1 MSRLSLHH
9 ATPDDAERLFHL
21 MQFYYFEASAWSGEA
36 VRPDGLFDCD
46 RSDVE
51 SSLRDDPQ
59 WARLLFVDDA
69 LAGFVLV
76 DQVEREGRHYPELA
90 DLFVLP
96 TYRRQGLAAHVV
108 KELVRPGDG
117 QWLLAVFRGDVT
129 AHAYWLRTLPRL
141 AVPFV
146 ALDDED
152 ATFHLFLIGAPARG

>member
-1 MSRLSLHH
+1 MSRMSLRP

-36 VRPDGLFDCD
+36 VRPDGLFDCA
-46 RSDVE
+46 RCDVQA
-51 SSLRDDPQ
+51 SLRDDPQ

-76 DQVEREGRHYPELA
+76 DQVERGGRPYPELA

-96 TYRRQGLAAHVV
+96 RYRRQGLAAHVV
-108 KELVRPGDG
+108 DQLVRPGEG

-129 AHAYWLRTLPRL
+129 AHAYWRRTLPRL
-141 AVPFV
+141 GLPHV
-146 ALDDED
+146 ALAEDDP
-152 ATFHLFLIGAPARG
+152 TFHLFLIGDPPAG